1 MNSVKNGKIEG
12 MGMISIKKIV
22 GALIVLF
29 VIIVNLNKSYG
40 IYEKEI
46 LFISS
51 YSPEFISF
59 KDQVKGIKDTLG
71 DEFNLQVQYMNAKSF
86 SDKVDESDF
95 YNLLKYSIASYK
107 NLEGILIGDDD
118 ALEFYLKYKEDL
130 FKDIPAS
137 FFGICDKKNIERAL
151 KYKNVAGVREV
162 ESLDKTIELIRKY
175 HKNVENIVFI
185 DNDNRVKNEFEASE
199 ENALKYS
206 NLNFEWIITNDIV
219 SDEFVHEL
227 KKVEENSAII
237 SLYPIHF
244 KDIKWL
250 SYDDINK
257 AIKDNTNQ
265 IPIYT
270 CLNYGITKGVIGGM
284 VVNQYNQSKN
294 ATEMLLKIINEE
306 TSKQLY
312 IGDDSTNDYI
322 FDYETLK
329 EYNIKKWDLPKGSI
343 ILNNPNDI
351 IYKYPD
357 IVISLIFLFVGLICI
372 IITLICYIRYKIR
385 YEKKLLKAKYAAEE
399 TNRLKAHFVSN
410 ISHELKTP
418 ITVIMSVIQLVQV
431 KNNECKNNHNIE
443 IINSNC
449 QRLLRLINNII
460 DIEKFD
466 NHKLKLD
473 LENIN
478 IVNLIEDI
486 ISSIN
491 PYAKS
496 KNLRIIFDTN
506 DEDIVMALDCAKIER
521 VLLNLLSNAIKFSYD
536 DGIIYV
542 NVNKKEE
549 NVIISIRDFGIGMS
563 EKYLDK
569 IFDRFIQVDNTMTR
583 KNEGSG
589 IGLSIVK
596 SFVSLHNGS
605 ISVKSKE
612 NEGSEFVINLPIN
625 LIEDKELF
633 LYDSEVLD
641 FNIKT
646 ELSDIYI

>member
-1 MNSVKNGKIEG
+1 
-12 MGMISIKKIV
+12 MINIKKIV
-22 GALIVLF
+22 GTLIVLF
-29 VIIVNLNKSYG
+29 MIMGNFDKSYG
-40 IYEKEI
+40 VDEKEI

-51 YSPEFISF
+51 YSPSYISF
-59 KDQVKGIKDTLG
+59 KDQVKGIEDVLG
-71 DEFNLQVQYMNAKSF
+71 NEFNLQVQYMKAKSF
-86 SDKVDESDF
+86 DGKVNESDF

-107 NLEGILIGDDD
+107 NLEGILIGDDV

-137 FFGICDKKNIERAL
+137 FFGIDDKKNIEQAL
-151 KYKNVAGVREV
+151 NYKNIAGVREV
-162 ESLDKTIELIRKY
+162 ESLDKIIDLIKKY
-175 HKNVENIVFI
+175 HKNVENIILI
-185 DNDNRVKNEFEASE
+185 DNDNRVRNEFEINE
-199 ENALKYS
+199 ENTLKYG

-219 SDEFVHEL
+219 LDDFVYEL
-227 KKVEENSAII
+227 KKIEEKSAII

-244 KDIKWL
+244 EDVKWL

-257 AIKDNTNQ
+257 SIKDSTNQ

-270 CLNYGITKGVIGGM
+270 CLNYGMTEGIIGGM

-294 ATEMLLKIINEE
+294 ATEMLLKIINGE

-312 IGDDSTNDYI
+312 IGDDSTNEYI

-329 EYNIKKWDLPKGSI
+329 EYNIKKGDLPKGSI

-351 IYKYPD
+351 IYRYLYV
-357 IVISLIFLFVGLICI
+357 IISLIFLFVGLICI

-385 YEKKLLKAKYAAEE
+385 YEKKLLKAKHAAEE
-399 TNRLKAHFVSN
+399 TNRIKAHFVSN

-418 ITVIMSVIQLVQV
+418 ITVIMSVMQLVQV
-431 KNNECKNNHNIE
+431 KSNECKNNQNIE
-443 IINSNC
+443 IVNSNC

-466 NHKLKLD
+466 TQQLKLD

-506 DEDIVMALDCAKIER
+506 DEDIIMALDCAKIER

-536 DGIIYV
+536 SGIIYV

-549 NVIISIRDFGIGMS
+549 NVIISVKDFGIGMS

-625 LIEDKELF
+625 LIEDKKLF
-633 LYDSEVLD
+633 SYDSDVLD

-646 ELSDIYI
+646 ELSDIYM

>member
-1 MNSVKNGKIEG
+1 M
-12 MGMISIKKIV
+12 
-22 GALIVLF
+22 
-29 VIIVNLNKSYG
+29 
-40 IYEKEI
+40 
-46 LFISS
+46 
-51 YSPEFISF
+51 
-59 KDQVKGIKDTLG
+59 
-71 DEFNLQVQYMNAKSF
+71 
-86 SDKVDESDF
+86 
-95 YNLLKYSIASYK
+95 
-107 NLEGILIGDDD
+107 
-118 ALEFYLKYKEDL
+118 
-130 FKDIPAS
+130 
-137 FFGICDKKNIERAL
+137 
-151 KYKNVAGVREV
+151 
-162 ESLDKTIELIRKY
+162 
-175 HKNVENIVFI
+175 
-185 DNDNRVKNEFEASE
+185 
-199 ENALKYS
+199 
-206 NLNFEWIITNDIV
+206 
-219 SDEFVHEL
+219 
-227 KKVEENSAII
+227 
-237 SLYPIHF
+237 
-244 KDIKWL
+244 
-250 SYDDINK
+250 
-257 AIKDNTNQ
+257 
-265 IPIYT
+265 
-270 CLNYGITKGVIGGM
+270 
-284 VVNQYNQSKN
+284 
-294 ATEMLLKIINEE
+294 
-306 TSKQLY
+306 
-312 IGDDSTNDYI
+312 
-322 FDYETLK
+322 
-329 EYNIKKWDLPKGSI
+329 
-343 ILNNPNDI
+343 
-351 IYKYPD
+351 
-357 IVISLIFLFVGLICI
+357 
-372 IITLICYIRYKIR
+372 
-385 YEKKLLKAKYAAEE
+385 LKAKYAAEE

-521 VLLNLLSNAIKFSYD
+521 VLLNLLSNAIK
-536 DGIIYV
+536 
-542 NVNKKEE
+542 KEE

-633 LYDSEVLD
+633 LYDSDVLD

-646 ELSDIYI
+646 ELSDIYM

>member
-1 MNSVKNGKIEG
+1 M
-12 MGMISIKKIV
+12 
-22 GALIVLF
+22 
-29 VIIVNLNKSYG
+29 
-40 IYEKEI
+40 
-46 LFISS
+46 
-51 YSPEFISF
+51 
-59 KDQVKGIKDTLG
+59 
-71 DEFNLQVQYMNAKSF
+71 
-86 SDKVDESDF
+86 
-95 YNLLKYSIASYK
+95 
-107 NLEGILIGDDD
+107 
-118 ALEFYLKYKEDL
+118 
-130 FKDIPAS
+130 
-137 FFGICDKKNIERAL
+137 
-151 KYKNVAGVREV
+151 
-162 ESLDKTIELIRKY
+162 
-175 HKNVENIVFI
+175 
-185 DNDNRVKNEFEASE
+185 KNEFEASE
-199 ENALKYS
+199 ENALKYG
-206 NLNFEWIITNDIV
+206 NLNFEWIITSDIV
-219 SDEFVHEL
+219 SDDFVYEL
-227 KKVEENSAII
+227 EKIEESSAII

-244 KDIKWL
+244 EDVKWL

-257 AIKDNTNQ
+257 VIKDNTNQ

-431 KNNECKNNHNIE
+431 KNNEYKNNHNIE

-521 VLLNLLSNAIKFSYD
+521 VLLNLLSNAIKFSYV

-549 NVIISIRDFGIGMS
+549 NVIISVRDFGIGMS

-633 LYDSEVLD
+633 LYDSDVLD

-646 ELSDIYI
+646 ELSDIYM

>member
-1 MNSVKNGKIEG
+1 MNNVENGKIEG
-12 MGMISIKKIV
+12 MGMIRIKKIV

-162 ESLDKTIELIRKY
+162 ESLDQIIELIRKH

-199 ENALKYS
+199 ENALKYG

-244 KDIKWL
+244 KDVKWL
-250 SYDDINK
+250 GYDDINK
-257 AIKDNTNQ
+257 EIKNYASQ
-265 IPIYT
+265 IPIYA
-270 CLNYGITKGVIGGM
+270 CLSYGITEGVIGGK
-284 VVNQYNQSKN
+284 VINHYNQSKS

-329 EYNIKKWDLPKGSI
+329 EYNIKKRDLPKGSI

-431 KNNECKNNHNIE
+431 KNNEYKNNHNIE

-521 VLLNLLSNAIKFSYD
+521 VLLNLLSNAIKFSYV

-596 SFVSLHNGS
+596 SFVSLHNGN

-612 NEGSEFVINLPIN
+612 NEGSEFIINLPIN

-646 ELSDIYI
+646 ELSDIYM